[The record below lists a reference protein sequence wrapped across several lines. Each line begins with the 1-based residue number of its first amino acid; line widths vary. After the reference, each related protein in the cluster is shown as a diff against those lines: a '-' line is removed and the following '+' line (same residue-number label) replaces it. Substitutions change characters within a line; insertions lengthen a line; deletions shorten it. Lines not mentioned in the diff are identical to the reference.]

1 MLFYIFPLALYG
13 IFFFRLKYLWEI
25 VSGTFSFLF
34 YSPSY
39 LNLLNIYALCR
50 IDDISWGTKGLDAS
64 VGGKNAKLKDTWK
77 IVKMMDVAKFF
88 FWNIIIGSLFIVF
101 DSYLLIK
108 FLVTLILLVL
118 FTLIQA
124 IKIIIGI
131 VYLIKYRCITSKKN
145 KVDRETPF
153 SQEEDP
159 LEKPEMK
166 MHIYEVI
173 DTFDSS
179 LREEI
184 KYAFQ
189 MAAEEKEEE
198 IEEEEAE
205 EPAPLEP
212 RVSKKPEQDRFTA
225 LMKGDMHME
234 PGTGRVSRQVM
245 QAFQSNKFQ
254 NIRKAN

>member
-131 VYLIKYRCITSKKN
+131 VYLIKYRCIKIS
-145 KVDRETPF
+145 
-153 SQEEDP
+153 
-159 LEKPEMK
+159 
-166 MHIYEVI
+166 I
-173 DTFDSS
+173 
-179 LREEI
+179 
-184 KYAFQ
+184 
-189 MAAEEKEEE
+189 
-198 IEEEEAE
+198 
-205 EPAPLEP
+205 
-212 RVSKKPEQDRFTA
+212 
-225 LMKGDMHME
+225 
-234 PGTGRVSRQVM
+234 
-245 QAFQSNKFQ
+245 
-254 NIRKAN
+254 